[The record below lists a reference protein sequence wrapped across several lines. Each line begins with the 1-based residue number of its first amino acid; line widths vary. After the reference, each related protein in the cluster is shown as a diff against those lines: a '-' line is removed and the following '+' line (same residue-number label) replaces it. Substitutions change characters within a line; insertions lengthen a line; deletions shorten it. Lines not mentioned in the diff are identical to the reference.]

1 MSSPPDEDS
10 APPDASG
17 QGLPATGVNQFQSPD
32 EDSALPDKRR
42 RVMMTRMI
50 KWFQS
55 PDEDSALPDEEVTS
69 TTGRKPKRRF
79 QSPDEDSAL
88 PDETGHRGPRLTFV
102 VSVP

>member
-1 MSSPPDEDS
+1 
-10 APPDASG
+10 
-17 QGLPATGVNQFQSPD
+17 
-32 EDSALPDKRR
+32 
-42 RVMMTRMI
+42 MMTRMI